1 MIVSALYWKKLKWE
15 GHCII
20 VQLLKCLDKCGKA
33 LSAIRLVSAENAVKA
48 FLAVIRDP
56 CKLSAMV
63 V

>member
-1 MIVSALYWKKLKWE
+1 MNDGTLSWKLKWE
-15 GHCII
+15 GHCFI
-20 VQLLKCLDKCGKA
+20 VQLLKHLDKCGKA